1 MWQGGD
7 SMAVGLYRAMA
18 LNNKPNRSS
27 LQVDSKDHR
36 VRSNHKQKLVLGP
49 GLEFDMWTELWGSA
63 PNSSK
68 KKNCIL
74 LPQNDLQVA
83 NNTDVWGWRPEVVI
97 AIVHDS
103 HTAGPMPSSF
113 LPPTSTLLFPFRSPL
128 ILSPYPCGTST
139 LRMPVCGPLCP
150 HPFHS
155 FPFSAYT
162 SAAMPTISPRVR
174 ISQQTEHAAAVHT
187 TVSQEAQSTG

>member
-7 SMAVGLYRAMA
+7 SMAVGLYRAMV

-27 LQVDSKDHR
+27 PQVDSKDHR

-68 KKNCIL
+68 KKKNCIL

-83 NNTDVWGWRPEVVI
+83 NNTDV
-97 AIVHDS
+97 
-103 HTAGPMPSSF
+103 
-113 LPPTSTLLFPFRSPL
+113 
-128 ILSPYPCGTST
+128 
-139 LRMPVCGPLCP
+139 
-150 HPFHS
+150 
-155 FPFSAYT
+155 
-162 SAAMPTISPRVR
+162 
-174 ISQQTEHAAAVHT
+174 
-187 TVSQEAQSTG
+187 